1 MKEAYAG
8 STAYRTAGRGAP
20 VVLIHGVGLDATIWE
35 AQAAALAERY
45 RVVAYDMLGHGQ
57 SACPPGAR
65 ELGDFVD
72 QLAELLDALELR
84 RVALVG
90 FSMGGLVARA
100 FAAAYPER
108 VSHLALLSTAYER
121 SPEEQT
127 AILTRLAQAETEGP
141 TTLGAA
147 ALDRWFSPGFRT
159 AHPEV
164 VARIRERLASNDGEG
179 FLAAYRVFAEA
190 DSQMAAFLDSRGLA
204 GEGPDGGR
212 RIACPALI
220 VTGEEDPGSSPAM
233 ARRLADA
240 IAGARCLILP
250 GMRHLALMEAP
261 EAVTNPLIDFLEQ
274 QARSTGKGEP

>member
-65 ELGDFVD
+65 ALGDFVD

-108 VSHLALLSTAYER
+108 VSHLALLSTAYR
-121 SPEEQT
+121 
-127 AILTRLAQAETEGP
+127 AQPRGTGGHPHPAGP
-141 TTLGAA
+141 GGNRGAHY
-147 ALDRWFSPGFRT
+147 P
-159 AHPEV
+159 
-164 VARIRERLASNDGEG
+164 
-179 FLAAYRVFAEA
+179 
-190 DSQMAAFLDSRGLA
+190 
-204 GEGPDGGR
+204 R
-212 RIACPALI
+212 R
-220 VTGEEDPGSSPAM
+220 
-233 ARRLADA
+233 
-240 IAGARCLILP
+240 RC
-250 GMRHLALMEAP
+250 
-261 EAVTNPLIDFLEQ
+261 
-274 QARSTGKGEP
+274 ARSLVLARLSHRPSGGGGAHS